1 MSWYVALSFAIKY
14 STLFFP
20 QHTETIE
27 ETFVGFIIPSQE
39 SDDYKVANYMEELQ
53 KLVDGASPENKDS
66 LIKMYVEFTGN
77 LLGKKQIDMLLNIL
91 EIAVQRNVFTA
102 K

>member
-1 MSWYVALSFAIKY
+1 M
-14 STLFFP
+14 
-20 QHTETIE
+20 
-27 ETFVGFIIPSQE
+27 GFIIPSQE
-39 SDDYKVANYMEELQ
+39 GDDFKIANYMEDLK
-53 KLVDGASPENKDS
+53 KLVDSASPENKDT

-77 LLGKKQIDMLLNIL
+77 LVGKKQIDMLFNIL